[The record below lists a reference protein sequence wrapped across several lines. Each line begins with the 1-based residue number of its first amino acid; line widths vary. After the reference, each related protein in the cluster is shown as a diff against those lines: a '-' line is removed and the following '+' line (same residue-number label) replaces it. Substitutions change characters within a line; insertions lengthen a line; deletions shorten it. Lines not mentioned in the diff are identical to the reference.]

1 MTNLEQ
7 IQEFV
12 DAQNATNSNTDKLN
26 VLKKYANN
34 EAVRNALEYTYNT
47 FKQYGVTSANCKKN
61 SNLIKYGYSDLFKL
75 LDDLSIRFIT
85 GHTAISLVNGFVE
98 ANKKHE
104 DLIFSIIDRNL
115 KTRSTTSMINKVIPG
130 LIPTFD
136 VALANSYDEKIA
148 KKVDFDDIW
157 FVSRKLD
164 GCRCICIINEDGEPT
179 YFSRA
184 GNEFLTLKNLDAE
197 IISLGLKN
205 MVIDG
210 EICMLDA
217 NGNENFQG
225 IIKEIKR
232 KDHTIENPF
241 FYMFDLLTMEEF
253 IKKEGTTPFSIRN
266 VQLDNLFFQRE
277 FTKIDY
283 LPQTILIDEQMLM
296 FHVSAAKENGWEGLM
311 LRKDAPYQG
320 KRSNDVLKVKQFYDA
335 EYVVVDI
342 EYAVN
347 RVIVDGKE
355 VAEMMMRNVVIEHK
369 GYRVQVGS
377 GFSHEQKRFYFENPN
392 EIIGKQITVQ
402 YFEESRN
409 QNGGISLRFPTVKA
423 IYENGRDC

>member
-26 VLKKYANN
+26 VLKKYAKN

-61 SNLIKYGYSDLFKL
+61 SNLVKYGYSDLFKL

-136 VALANSYDEKIA
+136 VALANSYDEKTA
-148 KKVDFDDIW
+148 KKVDFNDTW

-342 EYAVN
+342 ENAVN

-355 VAEMMMRNVVIEHK
+355 VEELMMRNVVIEHK

-377 GFSHEQKRFYFENPN
+377 GFNHEQKRYYFENPN
-392 EIIGKQITVQ
+392 EIIGKQITVC
-402 YFEESRN
+402 YFEESYN
-409 QNGGISLRFPTVKA
+409 QNGGISLRFPTFKGV
-423 IYENGRDC
+423 YENKRDF